1 MAWSDGGTTQIS
13 TFHTPSPKLSTGGG
27 DNFNAGYCF
36 ARLCSFDVRSSLVV
50 AAAVAGFYVSN
61 GSSPTRAEVV
71 DFLKAKS
78 SRSTAPSQ
86 EAAE

>member
-1 MAWSDGGTTQIS
+1 
-13 TFHTPSPKLSTGGG
+13 
-27 DNFNAGYCF
+27 
-36 ARLCSFDVRSSLVV
+36 LVV

-78 SRSTAPSQ
+78 SRSTAPTQ